1 LDINQ
6 FLAIIQFVKCA
17 KCFVMVIIYFSKIRR
32 MNNNAYIVSGII
44 AFVFLVAKFLEMR
57 FSGANANANSNPSE
71 GEEAAPQPQS
81 KPLKF
86 LLRDAAL
93 VYVSSLLGFYI
104 IAQFEE
110 RAATSANGSSSTVKD
125 VAAFTGGPDF

>member
-1 LDINQ
+1 
-6 FLAIIQFVKCA
+6 
-17 KCFVMVIIYFSKIRR
+17 

-44 AFVFLVAKFLEMR
+44 SFVFLVAKFIEMR
-57 FSGANANANSNPSE
+57 FAKT
-71 GEEAAPQPQS
+71 GEEDEAAV

-86 LLRDAAL
+86 LLRDALL

-110 RAATSANGSSSTVKD
+110 HSTTGSAAKD

>member
-1 LDINQ
+1 
-6 FLAIIQFVKCA
+6 
-17 KCFVMVIIYFSKIRR
+17 
-32 MNNNAYIVSGII
+32 MNSNAYIVSGII
-44 AFVFLVAKFLEMR
+44 AFVFLVAKFIEMR
-57 FSGANANANSNPSE
+57 FANNKSG
-71 GEEAAPQPQS
+71 GEDDEPVV

-86 LLRDAAL
+86 LLRDALL

-110 RAATSANGSSSTVKD
+110 HSSSGSAAKE

>member
-1 LDINQ
+1 
-6 FLAIIQFVKCA
+6 
-17 KCFVMVIIYFSKIRR
+17 

-44 AFVFLVAKFLEMR
+44 AFVFLVAKFMEMR
-57 FSGANANANSNPSE
+57 FSGANAHANSNTSE
-71 GEEAAPQPQS
+71 DEEAAPQSP

-110 RAATSANGSSSTVKD
+110 HASGSVVKE

>member
-1 LDINQ
+1 
-6 FLAIIQFVKCA
+6 
-17 KCFVMVIIYFSKIRR
+17 
-32 MNNNAYIVSGII
+32 MNSNAYIVSGII

-57 FSGANANANSNPSE
+57 FSGAVNANNE
-71 GEEAAPQPQS
+71 GEDDSSVPPQS

-86 LLRDAAL
+86 LLRDVLL

-110 RAATSANGSSSTVKD
+110 HSANGANTTAKD

>member
-1 LDINQ
+1 
-6 FLAIIQFVKCA
+6 
-17 KCFVMVIIYFSKIRR
+17 

-44 AFVFLVAKFLEMR
+44 AFVFLVAKFIEMR
-57 FSGANANANSNPSE
+57 FINSNSNSNKS
-71 GEEAAPQPQS
+71 GEEDDDSATQP

-86 LLRDAAL
+86 LLRDALL

-104 IAQFEE
+104 ISQFEE
-110 RAATSANGSSSTVKD
+110 HAATGSAVKE

>member
-1 LDINQ
+1 
-6 FLAIIQFVKCA
+6 
-17 KCFVMVIIYFSKIRR
+17 MVIIYFSKIRR

-57 FSGANANANSNPSE
+57 FSGANAHANSNPSE
-71 GEEAAPQPQS
+71 GAEAAPQPQS

-86 LLRDAAL
+86 LLRDTAL

-110 RAATSANGSSSTVKD
+110 HAATSANGSSSTVKD

>member
-1 LDINQ
+1 
-6 FLAIIQFVKCA
+6 
-17 KCFVMVIIYFSKIRR
+17 

-57 FSGANANANSNPSE
+57 FSGANNANE
-71 GEEAAPQPQS
+71 GEEAPQP

-86 LLRDAAL
+86 LLRDALL
-93 VYVSSLLGFYI
+93 VYASSLVGFYV

-110 RAATSANGSSSTVKD
+110 HASNSATVKD

>member
-1 LDINQ
+1 
-6 FLAIIQFVKCA
+6 
-17 KCFVMVIIYFSKIRR
+17 
-32 MNNNAYIVSGII
+32 MNRNAYIVSGII
-44 AFVFLVAKFLEMR
+44 AFVFLVAKFIEMR
-57 FSGANANANSNPSE
+57 FANKKSD
-71 GEEAAPQPQS
+71 EEDEPVV

-86 LLRDAAL
+86 LLRDALL

-110 RAATSANGSSSTVKD
+110 HSSSGSAAKE

>member
-1 LDINQ
+1 
-6 FLAIIQFVKCA
+6 
-17 KCFVMVIIYFSKIRR
+17 
-32 MNNNAYIVSGII
+32 MNSNAYIVSGII

-57 FSGANANANSNPSE
+57 FSASSSSVDESG
-71 GEEAAPQPQS
+71 AAP
-81 KPLKF
+81 KPLKI
-86 LLRDAAL
+86 LLRDSLL

-110 RAATSANGSSSTVKD
+110 HAVTSSAGKE

>member
-1 LDINQ
+1 
-6 FLAIIQFVKCA
+6 
-17 KCFVMVIIYFSKIRR
+17 

-44 AFVFLVAKFLEMR
+44 AFVFLVAKFIEMR
-57 FSGANANANSNPSE
+57 FAKSGE
-71 GEEAAPQPQS
+71 EEEAAV

-86 LLRDAAL
+86 LLRDALL

-110 RAATSANGSSSTVKD
+110 HSVGGGSAAKD

>member
-1 LDINQ
+1 
-6 FLAIIQFVKCA
+6 
-17 KCFVMVIIYFSKIRR
+17 MVSIYFSKIRR

-57 FSGANANANSNPSE
+57 FSGANANAHANSNTSE

>member
-1 LDINQ
+1 
-6 FLAIIQFVKCA
+6 
-17 KCFVMVIIYFSKIRR
+17 
-32 MNNNAYIVSGII
+32 MNSNAYIVSGII
-44 AFVFLVAKFLEMR
+44 AFVFLVAKFIEMR
-57 FSGANANANSNPSE
+57 FANNKSG
-71 GEEAAPQPQS
+71 GEDDEPVV

-86 LLRDAAL
+86 LLRDALL

-110 RAATSANGSSSTVKD
+110 HSSSGSAAKD

>member
-1 LDINQ
+1 
-6 FLAIIQFVKCA
+6 
-17 KCFVMVIIYFSKIRR
+17 

-57 FSGANANANSNPSE
+57 FSGANNVVDNE
-71 GEEAAPQPQS
+71 GEEAPQSQPQS

-86 LLRDAAL
+86 LLRDTLL
-93 VYVSSLLGFYI
+93 VYMSSLLGFYVI
-104 IAQFEE
+104 SQFEE
-110 RAATSANGSSSTVKD
+110 HVATNAVVKE

>member
-1 LDINQ
+1 
-6 FLAIIQFVKCA
+6 
-17 KCFVMVIIYFSKIRR
+17 

-44 AFVFLVAKFLEMR
+44 AFVFLVAKFIELR
-57 FSGANANANSNPSE
+57 FTNSNKS
-71 GEEAAPQPQS
+71 GEEDESATQP

-86 LLRDAAL
+86 LLRDALL
-93 VYVSSLLGFYI
+93 VYVSSLLGFYV

-110 RAATSANGSSSTVKD
+110 HAATGSVTKE

>member
-1 LDINQ
+1 
-6 FLAIIQFVKCA
+6 
-17 KCFVMVIIYFSKIRR
+17 
-32 MNNNAYIVSGII
+32 MNSNAYIVSGII
-44 AFVFLVAKFLEMR
+44 AFVFLVAKFIEMR
-57 FSGANANANSNPSE
+57 FTNNKSD
-71 GEEAAPQPQS
+71 EEDEPVV

-86 LLRDAAL
+86 LLRDALL

-110 RAATSANGSSSTVKD
+110 HSSSGTNPNE

>member
-1 LDINQ
+1 
-6 FLAIIQFVKCA
+6 
-17 KCFVMVIIYFSKIRR
+17 
-32 MNNNAYIVSGII
+32 MNSNAYIVSGII

-57 FSGANANANSNPSE
+57 FSGANAATE
-71 GEEAAPQPQS
+71 GEGVQP

-86 LLRDAAL
+86 LLRDTLL

-110 RAATSANGSSSTVKD
+110 HSAVNSAVKE

>member
-1 LDINQ
+1 
-6 FLAIIQFVKCA
+6 
-17 KCFVMVIIYFSKIRR
+17 

-57 FSGANANANSNPSE
+57 FTNNNNNNNNNNADE
-71 GEEAAPQPQS
+71 GEDSQPQP
-81 KPLKF
+81 KPLKL
-86 LLRDAAL
+86 LLRDALL

-110 RAATSANGSSSTVKD
+110 HTAATANSSTVKD

>member
-1 LDINQ
+1 
-6 FLAIIQFVKCA
+6 
-17 KCFVMVIIYFSKIRR
+17 
-32 MNNNAYIVSGII
+32 MNSHAYIVSGII

-57 FSGANANANSNPSE
+57 FTNNNNVVDANNE

-110 RAATSANGSSSTVKD
+110 HTAVNGGSATKE

>member
-1 LDINQ
+1 
-6 FLAIIQFVKCA
+6 
-17 KCFVMVIIYFSKIRR
+17 
-32 MNNNAYIVSGII
+32 MNSHAYIVSGII

-57 FSGANANANSNPSE
+57 FSGANNNNVVDANNE
-71 GEEAAPQPQS
+71 GGEEAPQPQS

-86 LLRDAAL
+86 LLRDALL

-110 RAATSANGSSSTVKD
+110 HTATNSVVKE

>member
-1 LDINQ
+1 
-6 FLAIIQFVKCA
+6 
-17 KCFVMVIIYFSKIRR
+17 

-44 AFVFLVAKFLEMR
+44 AFVFLVAKFIEMR
-57 FSGANANANSNPSE
+57 MTSTKSSE
-71 GEEAAPQPQS
+71 EDEDSPQQP

-86 LLRDAAL
+86 LLRDGLL
-93 VYVSSLLGFYI
+93 VYVSSLLGFYV

-110 RAATSANGSSSTVKD
+110 HSASGGSAVKE